1 MTGRFWTRWPDGF
14 PIRPSGNVFLFAIR
28 HGFTGLTMT
37 RDNLP
42 EDEAVTAALAVMDA
56 HIAAL
61 NSREQSAIVATLH
74 FPHIHLSGTALKIW
88 ETEDSYFADFLAHA
102 GGDWHHSTFA
112 DIRLLRASARK
123 VHLDA
128 EIRRFTAGDRLITS
142 FRSLWVINNQNGR
155 WAAKMRS
162 SFAPE

>member
-1 MTGRFWTRWPDGF
+1 
-14 PIRPSGNVFLFAIR
+14 
-28 HGFTGLTMT
+28 MT
-37 RDNLP
+37 RDNMP
-42 EDEAVTAALAVMDA
+42 EDEDVTAALAVMDA
-56 HIAAL
+56 CIAAL
-61 NSREQSAIVATLH
+61 NSREQTAITAALH
-74 FPHIHLSGTALKIW
+74 FPHIRLRGTALKIW
-88 ETEDSYFADFLAHA
+88 ETEDSYFADFLARA
-102 GGDWHHSTFA
+102 GGDWHHSAFA
-112 DIRLLRASARK
+112 DIQLLRASASK